1 MSPGRRRFAQGL
13 AAERTALAW
22 RRSLAGLLG
31 ITLLLGRGALTRWPL
46 LAGAV
51 AISVT
56 GAVVVAAV
64 VAGQRRYWT
73 LHEPAPGPLTGG
85 GIVALTSA
93 AVAAAA
99 LGAALLMHGPS

>member
-1 MSPGRRRFAQGL
+1 MSPRRRRFARGL

-31 ITLLLGRGALTRWPL
+31 VTLLLGRGTLTRWPL
-46 LAGAV
+46 LAGAA

-64 VAGQRRYWT
+64 AAGQRRYWT
-73 LHEPAPGPLTGG
+73 LRQPAPAPLTSG
-85 GIVALTSA
+85 GIVALTGA

-99 LGAALLMHGPS
+99 LGAALLLRP